1 MTTISSATRSRPSGG
16 QVRWLLNWP
25 GAVLAFW
32 KRREAI
38 KILREMNDHQ
48 LRDIG
53 LMRHQIE
60 DVVNGVADPDIVR
73 LW

>member
-1 MTTISSATRSRPSGG
+1 MIRTL
-16 QVRWLLNWP
+16 Q
-25 GAVLAFW
+25 
-32 KRREAI
+32 
-38 KILREMNDHQ
+38 EMNDHQ

>member
-1 MTTISSATRSRPSGG
+1 MTTISSATRSSPSRG
-16 QVRWLLNWP
+16 WLRCLVSWP
-25 GAVLAFW
+25 TGIVAYW
-32 KRREAI
+32 KRREMI
-38 KILREMNDHQ
+38 KTLQEMNDHQ

>member
-1 MTTISSATRSRPSGG
+1 MSAICSETRGPSLRR
-16 QVRWLLNWP
+16 VRWLLRWP
-25 GAVLAFW
+25 GVVVAYW
-32 KRREAI
+32 KRREMI
-38 KILREMNDHQ
+38 RTLQEMNDHQ